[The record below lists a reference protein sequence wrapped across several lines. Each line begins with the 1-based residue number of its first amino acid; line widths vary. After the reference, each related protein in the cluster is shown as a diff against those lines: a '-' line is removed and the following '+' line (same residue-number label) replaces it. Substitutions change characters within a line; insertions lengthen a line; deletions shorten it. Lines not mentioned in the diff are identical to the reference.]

1 MRWLGT
7 AFVLLALATVPVI
20 PVAHAYI
27 EAPHSLGQIVHEST
41 NIVLV
46 EVLRVN
52 KEKNLVI
59 YKKLKDL
66 KGKEAAEEIKH
77 NIGERGFHPREWQT
91 IKKWAEVGKKAVFF
105 HNGGASETCTG
116 DYWYQCYREGEWWGM
131 SHAEPFLLRTYTGDA
146 EKLAEAITK
155 MLKGESVV
163 VTCFADKNKEQLHE
177 RKGRLQRMKA
187 SLKLLNYDAK
197 RDFVA
202 FGGEGDAVAEYRTIN
217 LLPEGSTG
225 WRYLPAAKL
234 ATSDH
239 DKWFQ
244 DKFSTGT
251 WKVGKAP
258 IGYGEAEIA
267 QRKGTSITEQ
277 GQDFIFRRVVEVPPE
292 LLTQK
297 GVLFHVR
304 LASDDGATVFLNGV
318 KIDDDYDQDHEFS
331 YWNREVEL
339 QAKQFRPGGNVIA
352 VRVRNKQGSSDLYLD
367 MEIVAEAP
375 VAKPAPMPQ
384 K

>member
-1 MRWLGT
+1 
-7 AFVLLALATVPVI
+7 
-20 PVAHAYI
+20 
-27 EAPHSLGQIVHEST
+27 
-41 NIVLV
+41 
-46 EVLRVN
+46 
-52 KEKNLVI
+52 
-59 YKKLKDL
+59 
-66 KGKEAAEEIKH
+66 
-77 NIGERGFHPREWQT
+77 
-91 IKKWAEVGKKAVFF
+91 
-105 HNGGASETCTG
+105 
-116 DYWYQCYREGEWWGM
+116 M

-146 EKLAEAITK
+146 EKLAEAVTK

-384 K
+384 LNATVRPITNRLAPDTAAPSRMGQGPGASQNNAVPTNGITSPRMPLSTKWMPL